1 MGKRGSKD
9 EGAEGS
15 AEKPKRKRKAKQ
27 VGYSTV
33 LRPVLFGAAI
43 LAIAGAVL
51 PKVI

>member
-9 EGAEGS
+9 EGAEKG
-15 AEKPKRKRKAKQ
+15 AGKKARKAKP

-33 LRPVLFGAAI
+33 LRPVLIGAAV
-43 LAIAGAVL
+43 LAFLGAVL

>member
-15 AEKPKRKRKAKQ
+15 AKTKRKAKQ

-33 LRPVLFGAAI
+33 LRPVLIGAAV
-43 LAIAGAVL
+43 LAFLGAVL